1 MTVIAFPPKPPQADG
16 SWRAGELKAMV
27 EALAPALSGGESARY
42 DIGLTEIGDPQFY
55 LLGPPPHD
63 ECILCISR
71 LGRTYVL
78 EDGAGQVLYEH
89 NSLVVLADKGL
100 YRLQRAEPP
109 CGGERRRSLP
119 VPRCSGARLG
129 RLSKRSWRRSW
140 VRARSCSRMSR
151 RSSRRSHR
159 ARPVTF
165 PGTPVAPG
173 R

>member
-89 NSLVVLADKGL
+89 NSLVVLAEQAKSAL
-100 YRLQRAEPP
+100 
-109 CGGERRRSLP
+109 RRRKAQIVARAALLWCAARAAFEEKLEAVVGEGEELLAHV
-119 VPRCSGARLG
+119 VPQLAAL
-129 RLSKRSWRRSW
+129 
-140 VRARSCSRMSR
+140 A
-151 RSSRRSHR
+151 
-159 ARPVTF
+159 
-165 PGTPVAPG
+165 
-173 R
+173 

>member
-16 SWRAGELKAMV
+16 SWRAGELEAMV
-27 EALAPALSGGESARY
+27 EALTPALSGGESARY

-89 NSLVVLADKGL
+89 NSLVVLAEQAKSAL
-100 YRLQRAEPP
+100 
-109 CGGERRRSLP
+109 RRRKAQI
-119 VPRCSGARLG
+119 VARAAL
-129 RLSKRSWRRSW
+129 LWCAA
-140 VRARSCSRMSR
+140 RAAFEEKLEAVVGEGEELLA
-151 RSSRRSHR
+151 H
-159 ARPVTF
+159 
-165 PGTPVAPG
+165 VAPQLAALA
-173 R
+173 

>member
-27 EALAPALSGGESARY
+27 EALTPALSGGESARY

-89 NSLVVLADKGL
+89 NSLVVLAEQAKSAL
-100 YRLQRAEPP
+100 
-109 CGGERRRSLP
+109 RRRKAQI
-119 VPRCSGARLG
+119 VARAVL
-129 RLSKRSWRRSW
+129 LWCAA
-140 VRARSCSRMSR
+140 RAAFEEKLEAVVGEGEELLA
-151 RSSRRSHR
+151 H
-159 ARPVTF
+159 
-165 PGTPVAPG
+165 VAPQLAALA
-173 R
+173 

>member
-27 EALAPALSGGESARY
+27 EALTPALSGGESARY
-42 DIGLTEIGDPQFY
+42 DVGLTEIGDPQFY

-89 NSLVVLADKGL
+89 NSLVVLAEQAKSAL
-100 YRLQRAEPP
+100 
-109 CGGERRRSLP
+109 RRRKAQI
-119 VPRCSGARLG
+119 VARAVL
-129 RLSKRSWRRSW
+129 LWCAA
-140 VRARSCSRMSR
+140 RAAFEEKLEAVVGEGEELLA
-151 RSSRRSHR
+151 H
-159 ARPVTF
+159 
-165 PGTPVAPG
+165 VAPQLAALA
-173 R
+173 